1 MDSIRFPN
9 LGIVL
14 SHVGSSFSILGF
26 EIAYYG
32 AVIAIA
38 MVAGVCLV
46 LHVAKKTG
54 QDPDM
59 YLDFSILTLVVA
71 VIGARIYYVAFS
83 WDYYRAHPAEI
94 INLRAGGLAI
104 YGGVIAGII
113 MACVW
118 SRVKKIPTFLLL
130 DTVVPGVVLGQI
142 IGRWGNFF
150 NREAFG
156 DYTNNLLAM
165 QIPEGRVHPGEI
177 TAKMREMIEVID
189 GVSFIQVHPTFLY
202 ESLWNL
208 GVLILLLL
216 IIRSGKKRFDGEIF
230 WLYLMGYSSGRFWI
244 ENLRTDQ
251 LLVPGTAVPVSRLLA
266 LCAVIAAFTALT
278 VGFYHHPGRDKERR

>member
-14 SHVGSSFSILGF
+14 SHVGSSFSIFGF

-32 AVIAIA
+32 VVIAIA

-46 LHVAKKTG
+46 MHVAKKTR
-54 QDPDM
+54 QDPDL
-59 YLDFSILTLVVA
+59 YFDFSILTLVIA

-113 MACVW
+113 TAWVW
-118 SRVKKIPTFLLL
+118 SRVKKIPTFLVL
-130 DTVVPGVVLGQI
+130 DTVAPGVVLGQS

-156 DYTNNLLAM
+156 DYTNGLLAM
-165 QIPEGRVHPGEI
+165 QIPEGRVHPEEI
-177 TAKMREMIEVID
+177 TARMREMTEVID
-189 GVSFIQVHPTFLY
+189 GISFIQVHPTFLY

-230 WLYLMGYSSGRFWI
+230 WLYLMGYGCGRFWI

-251 LLVPGTAVPVSRLLA
+251 LMVPGTVIPVSRMLA
-266 LCAVIAAFTALT
+266 LCTVIVSFIALT
-278 VGFYHHPGRDKERR
+278 AGFHHHPRGDKERR